1 MESTSRPSVFSR
13 LGFANGQQRQ
23 GGKRV
28 EEERVVERVRG
39 EAERRR
45 RREGERRS
53 DEGRRRRDFESGR
66 RGGGEARRGE
76 GRDGGGRESP
86 RKREKDL
93 GLSRRGSPIKKVE
106 KNNDDNDCDEKGFG
120 DKLIFGDWWFV
131 KTFVKQSGEPEGVS
145 YKEGCGKGSSSPGE
159 IFS

>member
-13 LGFANGQQRQ
+13 LGFANGQQQQ
-23 GGKRV
+23 GVRRV
-28 EEERVVERVRG
+28 EDERVVERVRG
-39 EAERRR
+39 EGEERRR

-93 GLSRRGSPIKKVE
+93 GLSRRGSPIKKVDQ
-106 KNNDDNDCDEKGFG
+106 NNDDNDCNEKGF
-120 DKLIFGDWWFV
+120 W
-131 KTFVKQSGEPEGVS
+131 
-145 YKEGCGKGSSSPGE
+145 
-159 IFS
+159 